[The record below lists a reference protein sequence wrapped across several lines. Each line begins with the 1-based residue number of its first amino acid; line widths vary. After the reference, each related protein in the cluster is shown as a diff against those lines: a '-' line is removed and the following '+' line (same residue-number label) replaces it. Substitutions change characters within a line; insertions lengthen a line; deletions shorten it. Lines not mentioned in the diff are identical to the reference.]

1 MFAIRMRL
9 ILTGLLLVLMPIACV
24 HAATDEAMEAGF
36 GSQLDELL
44 AYARQHH
51 PGIAA
56 AQLDTEV
63 ANARAS
69 VAGALP
75 DPRLRIEWM
84 DINDGGERNP
94 SPLPGRV
101 GSTKYSL
108 MQDLPWPGKRALARA
123 VAGAEADAAERNVD
137 VRWNELAAAITT
149 SFAELYYV
157 DQDIH
162 LLVDILGLL
171 ETLERSARV
180 RYAAGLAPQQD
191 VIRAQLE
198 QSALRGRQIDLD
210 AARTQWQARLN
221 ALAGRPIAAP
231 LAPPA
236 ALRPLPRMEQLDLAS
251 LESRIHRSNPQL
263 LAEAA
268 QIRAAQGERDRVR
281 RDRYPDFSLGIA
293 PTQVHNSVREWELM
307 LELSIPLQQRA
318 RRGREHAS
326 EAQLAA
332 AQARESDLAR
342 QIVGSLGE
350 QLAALRAA
358 LQTRELIDTRLV
370 PQAMLTLQSA
380 LAGYESG
387 QVDFST
393 LLEAQKQLFEARLN
407 RSQASLEAYTRLAQ
421 IEMLVGENL

>member
-1 MFAIRMRL
+1 MFAIRML
-9 ILTGLLLVLMPIACV
+9 PILTGLLLAFMSIDGV
-24 HAATDEAMEAGF
+24 HAAAGNATETGF

-44 AYARQHH
+44 DYARQHH
-51 PGIAA
+51 PGYAGAQFDAEAA
-56 AQLDTEV
+56 S
-63 ANARAS
+63 ARAS

-84 DINDGGERNP
+84 DISHGGERNP
-94 SPLPGRV
+94 SLLPGRV
-101 GSTKYSL
+101 GSTKYSF
-108 MQDLPWPGKRALARA
+108 MQELPWPGKRALARA
-123 VAGAEADAAERNVD
+123 VAGAEADAAERSVE

-157 DQDIH
+157 DQDTH
-162 LLVDILGLL
+162 LLADILGLL
-171 ETLERSARV
+171 ETLERSARA

-198 QSALRGRQIDLD
+198 QSTLRSRQITLD

-221 ALAGRPIAAP
+221 ALVGRPILAP

-236 ALRPLPRMEQLDLAS
+236 ALRPLPPMDRLELAS
-251 LESRIHRSNPQL
+251 LEPRIHHTNPQL

-268 QIRAAQGERDRVR
+268 QIRAAQSERDRVR
-281 RDRYPDFSLGIA
+281 RDRYPDFSLGLA

-307 LELSIPLQQRA
+307 LELRIPLQQRA
-318 RRGREHAS
+318 RRGRERAS

-332 AQARESDLAR
+332 AQAQESDLAR

-350 QLAALRAA
+350 HLAALRAA
-358 LQTRELIDTRLV
+358 LQTQELIDTSLV
-370 PQAMLTLQSA
+370 PQATLTLQSA

-393 LLEAQKQLFEARLN
+393 LLEAQKQLFEARFN

-421 IEMLVGENL
+421 IELLVGEEL